1 MSLEYGESEE
11 KEEDAL
17 LLTRLSPPALQIS
30 E

>member
-17 LLTRLSPPALQIS
+17 LTRLSPPALQIS